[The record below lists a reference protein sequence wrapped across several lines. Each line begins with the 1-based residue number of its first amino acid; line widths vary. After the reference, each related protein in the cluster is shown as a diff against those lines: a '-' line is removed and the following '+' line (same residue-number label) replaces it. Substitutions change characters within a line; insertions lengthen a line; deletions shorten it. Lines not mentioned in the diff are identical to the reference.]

1 MPETVSGDEAVTSE
15 GPANEMP
22 AKGSGARARVAEGL
36 RQAIV
41 SGEHRPKQPL
51 YESSIAAEYDVSRTP
66 VREALK
72 QLQSE
77 GLIEIRP
84 RVGTFVRAPSRRE
97 IVELFE
103 LKEMLE
109 GMAARLLAGRGSVP
123 VLDQLDENIE
133 RSARA
138 VEQGDTEE
146 YSQLVHRFHELLV
159 TGADNTQLAVHYKQL
174 MNQLAYHRL
183 VSASL
188 TRPGRLDASLFEHQ
202 RVLELVREKD
212 GFGAEFAMRDHVRSS
227 ERATMSADDPL
238 VGGRPLRKEL

>member
-1 MPETVSGDEAVTSE
+1 MK
-15 GPANEMP
+15 EMP
-22 AKGSGARARVAEGL
+22 AKGSGARARVMEGL

-51 YESSIAAEYDVSRTP
+51 YESSIAAEYEVSRTP

-84 RVGTFVRAPSRRE
+84 RVGTFVRSPSRRE

-123 VLDQLDENIE
+123 ILDQLDENIE
-133 RSARA
+133 QSSHA
-138 VEQGDTEE
+138 VERGDTEE
-146 YSQLVHRFHELLV
+146 YSQLVHQFHELLV
-159 TGADNTQLAVHYKQL
+159 TGADNTQLEVHYQQL

-188 TRPGRLDASLFEHQ
+188 TQPGRPDVSLSEHR
-202 RVLELVREKD
+202 RVLELIREKD

-238 VGGRPLRKEL
+238 LGGRPLRKEL